1 MSTPSG
7 KPPSPIDLSAYV
19 SLKARERAATERHSS
34 EHGNDQLRSPYA
46 PKGAHERP
54 TAERQSVDAAE
65 RQSLDAAERHSIATD
80 RDPLRS
86 PYAPAKARA
95 EPAIAPDF
103 SVSPTAERQAI
114 ERDESRLC
122 PDDLPAVA
130 RAPASPLADEHDD
143 YSPSTAFEQV
153 AAELPV
159 DLDEAASLQPAHAN
173 HGQHERPAAQHQQEI
188 MGDTDLDRLEASLRW
203 LQRQEAA
210 VRRPLA
216 PLPPKPGFASFDAGG
231 TRGPSGYRHS
241 AEMSGNAFRSPRSL
255 EPERLRP
262 PPLRSRR
269 DSLRWPLRILIASI
283 SATPILYYFAVGSW
297 APPSEPAPPPQLAS
311 VEPVNVAPP
320 PSSVQQR
327 WPTRAQDDDRGTL
340 APSEIPA
347 ERTKASPP
355 EKPPASESVAMLQ
368 PREPALAPREPAPQA
383 PPPVKAVRTLDP
395 EQIKLLVKQ
404 GEQFIAAGDL
414 VTARTVFQRAAE
426 AGDAAAA
433 MALAAT
439 YDPTVLARLGVVGMS
454 ADVVQARTWYQK
466 AESLGA
472 PEARRRLEVLANR

>member
-19 SLKARERAATERHSS
+19 SLKARERAATERYSS
-34 EHGNDQLRSPYA
+34 EQDNDQLRSPYA
-46 PKGAHERP
+46 PKRAHERP
-54 TAERQSVDAAE
+54 AAERHSVDAAE
-65 RQSLDAAERHSIATD
+65 RRSVDAAER
-80 RDPLRS
+80 
-86 PYAPAKARA
+86 PAFDAMER
-95 EPAIAPDF
+95 
-103 SVSPTAERQAI
+103 PTIDAAERQAI
-114 ERDESRLC
+114 ERDESRLY

-130 RAPASPLADEHDD
+130 RAPAGPLAGEHDD
-143 YSPSTAFEQV
+143 HSPRTAFEQV

-173 HGQHERPAAQHQQEI
+173 HGSHEPPAAQHRQEI

-216 PLPPKPGFASFDAGG
+216 PLPPKPGFAPLDAGG
-231 TRGPSGYRHS
+231 TRGPSGATNGASGYRHS
-241 AEMSGNAFRSPRSL
+241 AEMSGNALRSPRSL

-297 APPSEPAPPPQLAS
+297 APQSESVPPPQLAS

-327 WPTRAQDDDRGTL
+327 WPTRAQDDDRATL
-340 APSEIPA
+340 EPSEIPA

-355 EKPPASESVAMLQ
+355 EKSPAGESVAMLQ
-368 PREPALAPREPAPQA
+368 PREPAPQA
-383 PPPVKAVRTLDP
+383 PPPVKAVRVLDP
-395 EQIKLLVKQ
+395 EDIKLLLKQ

-414 VTARTVFQRAAE
+414 VTARIVFQRAAE

-454 ADVVQARTWYQK
+454 ADVVKARTWYQK